1 MQFKSIPVIIMLAAF
16 SVIILAVMVKSKH
29 FFKALVL
36 SAVQGVAALF
46 AVNLLSAATGVTLA
60 VNPVTLA
67 VSAVGSLPGVVA
79 MLVSK
84 LFLG

>member
-29 FFKALVL
+29 FFKAIVL
-36 SAVQGVAALF
+36 SALQGVAALF

-60 VNPVTLA
+60 VNPVTLT

>member
-36 SAVQGVAALF
+36 SALQGVAALF
-46 AVNLLSAATGVTLA
+46 AVNLLSAATGVTLV

-84 LFLG
+84 LFLC

>member
-36 SAVQGVAALF
+36 SALQGVAALF

-60 VNPVTLA
+60 VNPVTLV